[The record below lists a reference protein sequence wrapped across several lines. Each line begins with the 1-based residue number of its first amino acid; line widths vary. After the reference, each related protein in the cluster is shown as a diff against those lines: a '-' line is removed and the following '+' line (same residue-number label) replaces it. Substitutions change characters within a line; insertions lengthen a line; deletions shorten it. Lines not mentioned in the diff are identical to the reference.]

1 MGAIPCPF
9 AIAQLNDRR
18 IFVCHFFITK
28 MSKKRN
34 ASIFLL
40 FIVAIVWGF
49 GYMITDI
56 ALQASHAP
64 SLINLIRF
72 CLASILFG
80 LIFFKKIKLTKTGLT
95 WGTLCGVLLF
105 LGFALQTEGLR
116 HTTISNNAF
125 FTSSNIL
132 FVPFIVWV
140 FFKQKPSWVT
150 LVGVAVAIC
159 GLLILNFGASLT
171 TLDDAIESQYFWGNF
186 LSLLS
191 AFAFGC
197 HMVMTSFCL
206 RNKGIDNVQITC
218 VELASTAVC
227 FLIFFLFTDCSEQV
241 LTQIDWS
248 QFGWTVLFLAVLNT
262 AFAYTG
268 QIYAQQFVEPN
279 TVSLIL
285 CTESMLGAIIPV
297 LFGLEEFGWQ
307 MAVGGA
313 LVVLAI
319 ILVEYVSQVIAKK
332 NEKQEDVF
340 NEYDQTI
347 E

>member
-1 MGAIPCPF
+1 
-9 AIAQLNDRR
+9 
-18 IFVCHFFITK
+18 
-28 MSKKRN
+28 
-34 ASIFLL
+34 
-40 FIVAIVWGF
+40 
-49 GYMITDI
+49 
-56 ALQASHAP
+56 
-64 SLINLIRF
+64 
-72 CLASILFG
+72 
-80 LIFFKKIKLTKTGLT
+80 
-95 WGTLCGVLLF
+95 
-105 LGFALQTEGLR
+105 
-116 HTTISNNAF
+116 
-125 FTSSNIL
+125 
-132 FVPFIVWV
+132 
-140 FFKQKPSWVT
+140 
-150 LVGVAVAIC
+150 
-159 GLLILNFGASLT
+159 
-171 TLDDAIESQYFWGNF
+171 
-186 LSLLS
+186 
-191 AFAFGC
+191 
-197 HMVMTSFCL
+197 MTSFCL
-206 RNKGIDNVQITC
+206 RNKGIDNVQITF

-279 TVSLIL
+279 KVSLIL